1 MVRAGEFRD
10 RVTVESKTTSTDT
23 QLGRSQSWSTTAT
36 IWAAVRV
43 TSATEVQENHRVTTV
58 TSYEVATRYRTDI
71 TPAMR
76 LSWTPYG
83 GSAKTLRITGVRLQ
97 PGRPDS
103 MLIDCQEA
111 A

>member
-1 MVRAGEFRD
+1 MTIGSMRD
-10 RVTVESKTTSTDT
+10 RVTVASKTPSTDS
-23 QLGRSQSWSTTAT
+23 QLGRSQSWATTAT

-43 TSATEVQENHRVTTV
+43 TGASEVQENNRVTTV
-58 TSYEVATRYRTDI
+58 TTYEVATRYRADI

-97 PGRPDS
+97 QGRPTT

>member
-1 MVRAGEFRD
+1 MSVGALRD
-10 RVTVESKTTSTDT
+10 RVIVASKSTSTDS
-23 QLGRSQSWSTTAT
+23 QLGRSQSWATTAT

-43 TSATEVQENHRVTTV
+43 TGASEVQENNRVTTV
-58 TSYEVATRYRTDI
+58 TSYEVEARYRADI

-83 GSAKTLRITGVRLQ
+83 GSAKTLRITGVRVK
-97 PGRPDS
+97 PGRPDY